1 MRIGL
6 ALEAG
11 GVKGV
16 AHIALL
22 EKLESIDIE
31 IVTGSSMGA
40 VIGALF
46 ALSGDSKT
54 VKEKLFST
62 LKRYLPVFRNKI
74 KESETPWFSLF
85 QKSLVKVEEIYPFF
99 RDLFDRKKFS
109 DCKKKLGV
117 VVFDSVEEES
127 VLVTEG
133 FLVDAVLASSSVPGF
148 FEPLWLGGAPSLDGG
163 VLCPVPVRE
172 ARILGADFVIAS
184 IFEDDIPPPTDHV
197 DMLFKLADWKGKLLK
212 EEDMKLADYVITH
225 RVSYDWTDFENY
237 REVYKEA
244 KANLEGFEVKQVID

>member
-22 EKLESIDIE
+22 EKLEGMDIE
-31 IVTGSSMGA
+31 IVTGSSIGA

-46 ALSGDSKT
+46 ALFGDSKT
-54 VKEKLFST
+54 VKKKFFST
-62 LKRYLPVFRNKI
+62 LKKYLPVFRDTIRK
-74 KESETPWFSLF
+74 SETPWFSLF

-99 RDLFDRKKFS
+99 KDLFDRKRFS

-117 VVFDSVEEES
+117 VVFDPVEEES
-127 VLVTEG
+127 ILVTEG
-133 FLVDAVLASSSVPGF
+133 FLIDAVLASSSVPGF
-148 FEPLWLGGAPSLDGG
+148 FEPFWLGGAPSLDGG

-172 ARILGADFVIAS
+172 ARTLGADFVIAS
-184 IFEDDIPPPTDHV
+184 VFEDNIPPPTDHV

-212 EEDMKLADYVITH
+212 EEDMKLADCVITH
-225 RVSYDWTDFENY
+225 RVSFDWTDFENY

-244 KANLEGFEVKQVID
+244 KANLEDFKVKQVIG

>member
-22 EKLESIDIE
+22 EKLEGANVE
-31 IVTGSSMGA
+31 VVTGSSIGA

-46 ALSGDSKT
+46 ALSEDPKFT
-54 VKEKLFST
+54 KEKFFST
-62 LKRYLPVFRNKI
+62 LKKYLPVFKDKI
-74 KESETPWFSLF
+74 RKSETPWFSLF
-85 QKSLVKVEEIYPFF
+85 QRSLVKVDEIYPFF
-99 RDLFDRKKFS
+99 RDLFGRKRFS

-117 VVFDSVEEES
+117 VVFDSIEEES
-127 VLVTEG
+127 ILVTEG

-148 FEPLWLGGAPSLDGG
+148 FEPFWLGGAPSLDGG
-163 VLCPVPVRE
+163 VLCPVPVKE
-172 ARILGADFVIAS
+172 AKILGADFVIAS
-184 IFEDDIPPPTDHV
+184 VFEDDIPPPTDHI

-212 EEDMKLADYVITH
+212 EEDMKLADCVVTH
-225 RVSYDWTDFENY
+225 RLSFDWTDFESY
-237 REVYKEA
+237 KEVYKEA
-244 KANLEGFEVKQVID
+244 RINLEGLEVRQVIS